1 MASVVAAPAKAVV
14 AVVGNHS
21 SAIYRG
27 DKMHEKGSNE
37 QLLFDQTNQQRMKF
51 EKRIQPKRYNLAD
64 VPCFLFA
71 NFSFVNIHYLF
82 IGCSK

>member
-37 QLLFDQTNQQRMKF
+37 QLLF
-51 EKRIQPKRYNLAD
+51 
-64 VPCFLFA
+64 
-71 NFSFVNIHYLF
+71 
-82 IGCSK
+82 